1 MEPHEPGHGSRL
13 SSVEPMAVYI
23 RHAHKAAKHLIDL
36 GTARDRVLLAND
48 IVAVRILDKGTGTF
62 TLTFI
67 FYDGTSL
74 DLNQGEVSNGDIFR
88 WDIQELRI
96 TNTAQTGLTLKLLTE
111 FQREKIV

>member
-1 MEPHEPGHGSRL
+1 MESHEPGHGSP
-13 SSVEPMAVYI
+13 SSEKAAKPVYV
-23 RHAHKAAKHLIDL
+23 RYAHKAAKHLIDL

-48 IVAVRILDKGTGTF
+48 IVAVRILDKGTGSF

-88 WDIQELRI
+88 WDIQELRL
-96 TNTAQTGLTLKLLTE
+96 TNTAQTGLILKLLTE
-111 FQREKIV
+111 FQREKIA